1 MNQSFHLFQ
10 LQKIDSQLDNLNKR
24 IHEIDG
30 IIAGDRSVVEAQD
43 ALSAAKANHQKARH
57 HLSECEDRVSSKRIK
72 IEQSE
77 ANLYSGSI
85 KNPKELQDLQM
96 EIGSLKRHLADLEDL
111 LLEAM
116 LAMEDAENELKN
128 AESNLEKATAN
139 SLMQHST
146 LNGERDQLIK
156 LREKLATE
164 RGLTVEQIT
173 PENLEIYLRL
183 RKTKK
188 GAIVVQVEDGTCAGC
203 GSTLPPAEWQASRS
217 PLKITFCSS
226 CGRILY
232 SG

>member
-85 KNPKELQDLQM
+85 RNPKELQDLQM

-111 LLEAM
+111 LL
-116 LAMEDAENELKN
+116 
-128 AESNLEKATAN
+128 
-139 SLMQHST
+139 
-146 LNGERDQLIK
+146 
-156 LREKLATE
+156 
-164 RGLTVEQIT
+164 
-173 PENLEIYLRL
+173 
-183 RKTKK
+183 
-188 GAIVVQVEDGTCAGC
+188 
-203 GSTLPPAEWQASRS
+203 
-217 PLKITFCSS
+217 
-226 CGRILY
+226 
-232 SG
+232 